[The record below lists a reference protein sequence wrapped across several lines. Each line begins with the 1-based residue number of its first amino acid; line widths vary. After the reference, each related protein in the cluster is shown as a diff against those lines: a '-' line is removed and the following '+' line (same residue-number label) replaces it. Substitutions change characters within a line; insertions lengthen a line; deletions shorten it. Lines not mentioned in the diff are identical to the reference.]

1 MDFVSAE
8 DGTET
13 VEWAIMGGLVVVGVI
28 LVVIAIGTWLKGRID
43 TVKAE
48 LGA

>member
-8 DGTET
+8 NGTET
-13 VEWAIMGGLVVVGVI
+13 VEWGIMAGLVVVGVI
-28 LVVIAIGTWLKGRID
+28 LVVIAIGAWLKDRID